1 MERLIDKETAILA
14 KKMNYL
20 WDCDYYYMENSR
32 TLFHCHRAVNNNVL
46 GDMKYAAPLQSSLQK
61 WLREKHHIHV
71 MIRVDDLGWWWQL
84 YDSSANGRLKEYN
97 QITESY
103 AGKKT
108 YEEAMEEGLFKAL
121 EILKTIQEEKPVM
134 NFTTPC
140 FIRKNNTELRSKLR
154 ELGYTVLL
162 DIFDSPCLTT
172 TSCGFAMPSPE
183 LNKYGAYDCGENEN
197 LFLALAGMRDDTDE
211 KQYFVYSESFHVI
224 RAGIYYPKGSL
235 VYIKQGTADH
245 SLMRKATKEEIIE
258 HFK

>member
-1 MERLIDKETAILA
+1 MPE
-14 KKMNYL
+14 
-20 WDCDYYYMENSR
+20 
-32 TLFHCHRAVNNNVL
+32 
-46 GDMKYAAPLQSSLQK
+46 
-61 WLREKHHIHV
+61 
-71 MIRVDDLGWWWQL
+71 
-84 YDSSANGRLKEYN
+84 
-97 QITESY
+97 
-103 AGKKT
+103 KKT

-140 FIRKNNTELRSKLR
+140 FIRKNTTELRSKLR
-154 ELGYTVLL
+154 ELGYTVLPN
-162 DIFDSPCLTT
+162 IFYFPCLTT
-172 TSCGFAMPSPE
+172 MSDGLVVPSSE
-183 LNKYGAYDCGENEN
+183 LNRDGAYDCGENEN

-224 RAGIYYPKGSL
+224 RTGIYYPKGSL